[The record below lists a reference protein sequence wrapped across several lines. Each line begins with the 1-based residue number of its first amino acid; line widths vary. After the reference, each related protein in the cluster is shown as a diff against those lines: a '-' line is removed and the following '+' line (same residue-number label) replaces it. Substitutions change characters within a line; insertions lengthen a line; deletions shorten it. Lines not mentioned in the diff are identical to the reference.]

1 MLVQS
6 HHDWP
11 LEPTELE
18 PALELVTDL
27 ARADMG
33 MLMLHDDK
41 RGMLLPV
48 LVHGMDD
55 LQCARFGAQRTNSGP
70 FALAL
75 AEHRR
80 VRIRDAWSEQQTL
93 QDAARALG
101 FRTVEILPFF
111 HHGEAFLGALVMIY
125 RSPHAPR
132 PHAAKLQE
140 HCAALVAFAVDE
152 ARRRFAAEFTRDQL
166 ARSSGAK
173 IQFFARMSHELR
185 TPLQSISGY
194 VDLLRADTG
203 EALTPSQARML
214 SRIAENERILVHI
227 IDDLITFSRLEAG
240 HVTYNIGAVSAVEAM
255 QVAENVVAPL
265 AIEHGVRLQLTP
277 CVSTIFASAD
287 GDKLKQILVNLA
299 ANALKFT
306 GPGGTVTLSCRSDPE
321 WVAFDVSDTGPGIA
335 TERLNEIFEPYVQ
348 LDSPI
353 VDQLGGYGLG
363 LAISR
368 EFASGMEGTLS
379 VASDVGSGSVF
390 TLRLPRFSALPTAA
404 PDLEAATEAVAPG
417 VQPAQA
423 PAVARAADVER
434 ADGGNAS
441 DRSAP
446 PA

>member
-27 ARADMG
+27 AHADMG
-33 MLMLHDDK
+33 ILMLFDEA
-41 RGMLLPV
+41 RSVLLPV

-55 LQCARFGAQRTNSGP
+55 AQSARFGAQRTSSGP
-70 FALAL
+70 FALAVL
-75 AEHRR
+75 EHRR
-80 VRIRDAWSEQQTL
+80 VRIRDAWADRQAL
-93 QDAARALG
+93 HDVARALG
-101 FRTVEILPFF
+101 VRAIEILPFF
-111 HHGEAFLGALVMIY
+111 HHQDTFLGALVMIY
-125 RSPHAPR
+125 RSRHGSR
-132 PHAAKLQE
+132 RHAAKLQQ
-140 HCAALVAFAVDE
+140 HCAELVGCAVDE
-152 ARRRFAAEFTRDQL
+152 ARRRFAAESERDQL

-203 EALTPSQARML
+203 EPLTASQARML

-240 HVTYNIGAVSAVEAM
+240 HVAYSIGSVSALDAM

-265 AIEHGVRLQLTP
+265 AIEHGVHLHLMP
-277 CVSTIFASAD
+277 CAPTLLVNAD
-287 GDKLKQILVNLA
+287 GDKLKQILVNLT

-306 GPGGTVTLSCRSDPE
+306 GAGGTVTLSCQSDAD

-335 TERLNEIFEPYVQ
+335 TERLHEIFEPYVQ

-368 EFASGMEGTLS
+368 EFATGMSGTLS
-379 VASDVGSGSVF
+379 VASDLGHGSVF
-390 TLRLPRFSALPTAA
+390 TLRLPRSAELPTAA
-404 PDLEAATEAVAPG
+404 EKIDTDAPYSDL
-417 VQPAQA
+417 A
-423 PAVARAADVER
+423 PATALA
-434 ADGGNAS
+434 GGSESAGAQPS
-441 DRSAP
+441 DRGAP
-446 PA
+446 AS